1 MPKNPVFIIILILLI
16 VLLFGSS
23 KLPDLARNLGRSM
36 RIVKKEFREMKAEDE
51 ASAQQ
56 PVQTPPAVAAS
67 APDAPQAVPPAQ
79 APPTAPAAPT
89 AQAASSTPAEPAGDD
104 APKA

>member
-1 MPKNPVFIIILILLI
+1 MPKNPAFIIILILLI

-56 PVQTPPAVAAS
+56 PVQTPPADAAS
-67 APDAPQAVPPAQ
+67 APDAAQAVPPAQ

-89 AQAASSTPAEPAGDD
+89 AQAAPSTPAEPAGDD